1 MSTIYTHSVAWA
13 IKGKD
18 VAKNNATLDD
28 LLENQ
33 FDKLMRQC
41 NYNETNGILVG
52 PEISRIFAEI
62 ILQQI
67 DLNVVK
73 ALGASNIKLGV
84 HYEVRR
90 YVDDFFVFTN
100 DKLIENKILK
110 QYADELKS
118 YKLYINPSK
127 NQFFERPFIST
138 MAMAKRDVR
147 VALIELFDQYMRK
160 SEDGSWNISEVRKPY
175 SISKNFIR
183 VFQSIVKTR
192 DLGYD
197 VVNRDVL
204 RYMKTILV
212 RIIQSDNH
220 KTSEGVKQLENL
232 LLVILDVSFYA
243 YSLDINSSS
252 TFKISQIIV
261 LIDKYINVLNESTKH
276 TISSKI
282 VKEVNFCVDIYL
294 GKIKENETNIEI
306 LNLLIS
312 MRVFEAIYLF
322 SERRLE
328 QLFCLDNDSDY
339 ERLNYFQICSL
350 LYYVADNKKYDAIRE
365 KIEKAVYTKFSQ
377 EQMPFIKAEYTL
389 LFFDYICCPYVSLAS
404 KRQIIEVTK
413 YANTKSSLREV
424 VEIAKEKQWFICWD
438 NTVDMERILKKKE
451 WSSVY

>member
-1 MSTIYTHSVAWA
+1 MVIPEDEHKNPEVEVEPEVLDCETKYLKSYFTYKPIDLIYKFYEQTEFQRLEQKFDQLLQFDISKCFYNIYTHSVGWA

-110 QYADELKS
+110 QYADELKI

-127 NQFFERPFIST
+127 NQFFELPFIST

-175 SISKNFIR
+175 SISKNFIEYFR
-183 VFQSIVKTR
+183 V
-192 DLGYD
+192 
-197 VVNRDVL
+197 
-204 RYMKTILV
+204 
-212 RIIQSDNH
+212 
-220 KTSEGVKQLENL
+220 L
-232 LLVILDVSFYA
+232 L
-243 YSLDINSSS
+243 
-252 TFKISQIIV
+252 
-261 LIDKYINVLNESTKH
+261 KH
-276 TISSKI
+276 
-282 VKEVNFCVDIYL
+282 
-294 GKIKENETNIEI
+294 EI
-306 LNLLIS
+306 
-312 MRVFEAIYLF
+312 
-322 SERRLE
+322 
-328 QLFCLDNDSDY
+328 
-339 ERLNYFQICSL
+339 
-350 LYYVADNKKYDAIRE
+350 
-365 KIEKAVYTKFSQ
+365 
-377 EQMPFIKAEYTL
+377 
-389 LFFDYICCPYVSLAS
+389 
-404 KRQIIEVTK
+404 
-413 YANTKSSLREV
+413 
-424 VEIAKEKQWFICWD
+424 
-438 NTVDMERILKKKE
+438 
-451 WSSVY
+451 